1 MIELAFRKFT
11 GDINVIFNVT
21 TIYVVGIVGDEL
33 VTPDENFWIST
44 GPINEPGTP
53 IFLAVRIWCATP
65 TGITVYRWILT
76 DLEKWYP
83 LYYNSRSH
91 MIEFILPGVSLEEW
105 QPKALS
111 NIDLEF
117 IERQVQ
123 ALVES

>member
-1 MIELAFRKFT
+1 
-11 GDINVIFNVT
+11 
-21 TIYVVGIVGDEL
+21 
-33 VTPDENFWIST
+33 
-44 GPINEPGTP
+44 
-53 IFLAVRIWCATP
+53 
-65 TGITVYRWILT
+65 
-76 DLEKWYP
+76 
-83 LYYNSRSH
+83 